1 MISHLN
7 KYWCVWARADATAR
21 HSLAGGNVI
30 EHSFLLIPKIKYA
43 NLCKPIRD
51 IINYS
56 SSTCPFESEKC

>member
-1 MISHLN
+1 MT
-7 KYWCVWARADATAR
+7 ARADATAR

-43 NLCKPIRD
+43 NLCKPIHD